1 LIPCLLVSHLLSTS
15 LQIHDFQ
22 LILVLSGLPS
32 DLFSLQ
38 RVHHFKHSLI
48 FPSYLCHLLFDSP
61 LQVAVTVNLRE
72 HSLNLLILL
81 PDTPPELLDKPCLF
95 PLLLPLLLDTARD
108 VLVLPLDLDAPADA
122 RLDLET
128 LLLQRLQL
136 LDQSRVL
143 CDHRTVLRVQ
153 LTQLVS
159 RQVTLTLHL
168 RQLRLQSRTVIVY
181 TDCLLDLLLGRLG
194 EVF

>member
-1 LIPCLLVSHLLSTS
+1 
-15 LQIHDFQ
+15 
-22 LILVLSGLPS
+22 
-32 DLFSLQ
+32 
-38 RVHHFKHSLI
+38 
-48 FPSYLCHLLFDSP
+48 
-61 LQVAVTVNLRE
+61 VTVNLRE
-72 HSLNLLILL
+72 HSLNLLLLL

>member
-1 LIPCLLVSHLLSTS
+1 
-15 LQIHDFQ
+15 
-22 LILVLSGLPS
+22 
-32 DLFSLQ
+32 
-38 RVHHFKHSLI
+38 
-48 FPSYLCHLLFDSP
+48 
-61 LQVAVTVNLRE
+61 VTINLGE

-81 PDTPPELLDKPCLF
+81 PDTPPELLDKPCLL

-108 VLVLPLDLDAPADA
+108 VLVLPLHLDAPADA

-136 LDQSRVL
+136 LDESRVL
-143 CDHRTVLRVQ
+143 CDYRTVLRVQ

-159 RQVTLTLHL
+159 REVTLTLHL
-168 RQLRLQSRTVIVY
+168 CQLRLQSRTVIVY